1 MRKIVLT
8 ALCAVALAANAQ
20 FGRPQ
25 IQHISFKD
33 AYKDY
38 FMVGVAVN
46 QRNISQPDQI
56 ALVKQ
61 EYNSITAEND
71 MKPV

>member
-8 ALCAVALAANAQ
+8 ALCAVSLAASAQ

-46 QRNISQPDQI
+46 QRNC
-56 ALVKQ
+56 
-61 EYNSITAEND
+61 
-71 MKPV
+71 